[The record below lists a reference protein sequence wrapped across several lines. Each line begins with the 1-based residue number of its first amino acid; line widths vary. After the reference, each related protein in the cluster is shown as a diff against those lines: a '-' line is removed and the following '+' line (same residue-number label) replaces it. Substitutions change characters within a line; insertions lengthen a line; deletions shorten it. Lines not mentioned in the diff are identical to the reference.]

1 MWLSAQYCFH
11 PWHNPSFPAWT
22 VTDVK
27 EDWRMSRRNSIWI
40 LPVKKQYLQ
49 GYFLWNAKNKKKII
63 PGLGDDSEGLL
74 PLFCVLRFTDYDH
87 KHKPSNLSTGKPE
100 KPSEISLF
108 VVFKQPLVQ
117 KMSMKTNSRL
127 WSIVSSTACMKL
139 YLLSVCLFLFFLLD
153 WSV

>member
-1 MWLSAQYCFH
+1 MTVCSVLFPPLAQSFVSCMNCDWCERRLKNVEEKFH
-11 PWHNPSFPAWT
+11 LDLTGEKAVFTRLFS
-22 VTDVK
+22 VK
-27 EDWRMSRRNSIWI
+27 CQ
-40 LPVKKQYLQ
+40 KQ
-49 GYFLWNAKNKKKII
+49 KKII